1 MDYEKLCGALHSKGK
16 AWSDRSRHHVFFF
29 MEIDGK
35 TYRAT
40 KVSHSAQGQIDRYI
54 LREIAHQMR
63 LTTKELKQFV
73 ACPLGREQWIE
84 LWSQRGY
91 TWRRRD

>member
-1 MDYEKLCGALHSKGK
+1 VDYIKLCGALSSKGK
-16 AWSDRSRHHVFFF
+16 AWPDRAGHHVFFYI
-29 MEIDGK
+29 EIDGK
-35 TYRAT
+35 TCRAA
-40 KVSHSAQGQIDRYI
+40 KVSHSAQGQIDSYI
-54 LREIAHQMR
+54 LGAIARQMR

-73 ACPLGREQWIE
+73 ACPLGREQWLE